1 MAWSRK
7 ETCTGNKSISK
18 ETIKDKE
25 NLYIDK
31 ISIEMCSKYI
41 QTIMQT
47 DVCAERY
54 VQTNMYVHVQS
65 SMEKSKTLLGL
76 KNGQV

>member
-25 NLYIDK
+25 NLYMDK

-41 QTIMQT
+41 
-47 DVCAERY
+47 
-54 VQTNMYVHVQS
+54 
-65 SMEKSKTLLGL
+65 
-76 KNGQV
+76 